1 VRPERTRVY
10 AQTIVMRN
18 GSGQSVIF
26 GMHWSAVIGSQAMK
40 LARKRARLLRAS
52 HYMVVGAP
60 ASTVGCVRL
69 DKHQLP
75 PSEATY
81 SAAALFASTFPV
93 AAVASLV
100 VFEDGRCWMVAAH
113 SGSILS
119 QTDQWFENL
128 HEAQE
133 ALSQIRLRFPN
144 LQVHQVCTASATALP
159 EWLNERCPE
168 QARLLVNRVSRLNA
182 RVGWGTLLAV
192 ALAGAWVYWTPET
205 PVVDTTVAHDHPN
218 QRWLEVMNRYALQH
232 PVHGFSDLMRVIADW
247 RRVPFDPSGWKLLK
261 IQCEPLLFEWSCA
274 AQYRREHRLALNQH
288 LENAKPS
295 DWILHPIALDQAA
308 LTWTIPQA
316 ARALSLDQSQ
326 PLFDWMTTLQSVSPL
341 FEYIQLGTPA
351 KLRLS
356 SPLSAQGQ
364 PIAEPPTL
372 PRWEKRSLALKGPM
386 RSLSALQA
394 LQTPVRWRSATLDV
408 GAVSGHALTR
418 SALVVQLTGEMFEQ
432 KKESTE

>member
-1 VRPERTRVY
+1 MRAQRTRVH
-10 AQTIVMRN
+10 AQTIVIRN
-18 GSGQSVIF
+18 ALGQSVLF
-26 GMHWSAVIGSQAMK
+26 GMHWSAVIGGQAMK

-52 HYMVVGAP
+52 HYLLAGAP
-60 ASTVGCVRL
+60 ASTVGCVQL
-69 DKHQLP
+69 DKHQHQS
-75 PSEATY
+75 SEATY
-81 SAAALFASTFPV
+81 SAAALFAATFPV

-128 HEAQE
+128 QDAQE
-133 ALSQIRLRFPN
+133 ALSEIRLRFPN
-144 LQVHQVCTASATALP
+144 LQVHQVCTASVTALP

-168 QARLLVNRVSRLNA
+168 QTRLLVNRVSRLNA
-182 RVGWGTLLAV
+182 SVGWSMVLAA
-192 ALAGAWVYWTPET
+192 ALAGVWAYWTPET
-205 PVVDTTVAHDHPN
+205 PVFDSTVAHDNPN
-218 QRWLEVMNRYALQH
+218 QRWLEVMNHYALQH
-232 PVHGFSDLMRVIADW
+232 PVHGFSDLMRVMADW
-247 RRVPFDPSGWKLLK
+247 RRVPFDPSGWKLVK
-261 IQCEPLLFEWSCA
+261 IQCEPLSFEWSCA

-288 LENAKPS
+288 LANAKPS

-316 ARALSLDQSQ
+316 AQALSLGQSQ
-326 PLFDWMTTLQSVSPL
+326 PPFDWMTTLQSVSPL
-341 FEYIQLGTPA
+341 FEYIQLGVPA

-356 SPLSAQGQ
+356 FPLSAQGQ
-364 PIAEPPTL
+364 PIPEPPAL

-386 RSLSALQA
+386 RSLPALQV

-432 KKESTE
+432 KKDSTE

>member
-1 VRPERTRVY
+1 MQRQRTRVHS
-10 AQTIVMRN
+10 QTVVLRN
-18 GSGQSVIF
+18 ALGQSVLF

-40 LARKRARLLRAS
+40 LARKRARLLRAT
-52 HYMVVGAP
+52 HFLVAGAP
-60 ASTVGCVRL
+60 ASTVGCAQL
-69 DKHQLP
+69 AKHHHNS
-75 PSEATY
+75 SEPTY
-81 SAAALFASTFPV
+81 SAAALFAATFPI

-100 VFEDGRCWMVAAH
+100 AFEDGRCWMVAAH

-128 HEAQE
+128 SEAQE
-133 ALSQIRLRFPN
+133 ALSEIRLRFPN

-168 QARLLVNRVSRLNA
+168 QTRLLINRVSRVNA
-182 RVGWGTLLAV
+182 SVGWGMVLAV
-192 ALAGAWVYWTPET
+192 AVTGAWTYWRPET
-205 PVVDTTVAHDHPN
+205 PVFDATVVQDHSA
-218 QRWLEVMNRYALQH
+218 QRWLEVMNHYALQH
-232 PVHGFSDLMRVIADW
+232 PVHGFSDLMRVMADW

-288 LENAKPS
+288 LESAKPLG
-295 DWILHPIALDQAA
+295 WTLHPIALDQAS

-316 ARALSLDQSQ
+316 AQALSLAQSQ
-326 PLFDWMTTLQSVSPL
+326 PPFDWMTTLQSVSPL
-341 FEYIQLGTPA
+341 FEHIQLGVPA

-364 PIAEPPTL
+364 PIAEPEGM

-386 RSLSALQA
+386 RSLSALQG
-394 LQTPVRWRSATLDV
+394 LQMPVRWRSATLEV
-408 GAVSGHALTR
+408 GAISGQALAR
-418 SALVVQLTGEMFEQ
+418 SALVVQLIGEMFEQ